1 MNTRMAAMPKA
12 RVDSSLAPSRVTA
25 LAMESMRAGKP
36 YMGLLTSLRS
46 LAHRLVSLPTTSAIW
61 LAELVDEGHVEDWDD
76 PVWRRWI
83 TWRHE
88 EIERFRGFLD
98 VLSSN
103 DRLSLLPEIRALFQ
117 ELRAEAENR
126 LRVKVVSAVPL
137 DEDQAGRL
145 TAALASRFECEIEL
159 DNEID
164 AEVIGG
170 AVVYAGDQV
179 IDGSLRGRL
188 NKLSNSLAN

>member
-1 MNTRMAAMPKA
+1 M
-12 RVDSSLAPSRVTA
+12 SSLATLSRPYAKAAFELAHQARA
-25 LAMESMRAGKP
+25 LAEWDDM
-36 YMGLLTSLRS
+36 LS
-46 LAHRLVSLPTTSAIW
+46 LASALVSDEAMARLLDNPDVGRAQVVAIMND
-61 LAELVDEGHVEDWDD
+61 AAGEAFN
-76 PVWRRWI
+76 
-83 TWRHE
+83 
-88 EIERFRGFLD
+88 ERFRGFLD

-103 DRLSLLPEIRALFQ
+103 DRLSLLPEIRNLFQ
-117 ELRAEAENR
+117 GLRAKAENR

-145 TAALASRFECEIEL
+145 KAALASRFECEVEL

-188 NKLSNSLAN
+188 NRLSNSLAN